1 MAIRLEEVDE
11 RLLIKVE
18 LLRKGMTQ
26 RKLSDLV
33 GIDERAMS
41 DFLLGRR
48 DLSEEVVEKIHEVIA
63 MFE

>member
-1 MAIRLEEVDE
+1 MAIRLEEIDE

-18 LLRKGMTQ
+18 LLRKGITQ
-26 RKLSDLV
+26 RKVADLV

-48 DLSEEVVEKIHEVIA
+48 NLSEEVVEKIHEVIA
-63 MFE
+63 MRE

>member
-1 MAIRLEEVDE
+1 MAVRLEELDE

-26 RKLSDLV
+26 RKVADLV

-41 DFLLGRR
+41 DFLRGRR
-48 DLSEEVVEKIHEVIA
+48 DLSDEVVSKIHKVVA
-63 MFE
+63 MCE

>member
-1 MAIRLEEVDE
+1 MAIRLEEIDE

-33 GIDERAMS
+33 GIDEKVMS

-48 DLSEEVVEKIHEVIA
+48 DLSDEVVSKIHKVIA
-63 MFE
+63 MCE

>member
-1 MAIRLEEVDE
+1 MTIKPVGSDE

-33 GIDERAMS
+33 GIDERVMS

-48 DLSEEVVEKIHEVIA
+48 NLSEEVVDRIHQIIGGCE
-63 MFE
+63 

>member
-33 GIDERAMS
+33 GIDEKVMS

-48 DLSEEVVEKIHEVIA
+48 RLSEEVVEKIHEVIA
-63 MFE
+63 MCE